1 MSFSYGRK
9 LRVTLFGSSHGPGVG
24 VVLDGVP
31 AGTLVDWEAV
41 QNQMRRRSSVGK
53 PYATGRKEPDRFDI
67 LSGWT
72 EKGTDG
78 GPLTLFIPNE
88 SVQSEDYDSL
98 KTTPRPMHADYPA
111 MVKYGTSY
119 DPRGG
124 SFFSGRMTAPL
135 VLAGSIAIQLLEQQ
149 GIYIGA
155 HIARIG
161 EVQDMRFPPV
171 TLDEHLLLDIKN
183 RDFPVLD
190 LEKGEEML
198 HEIQKAKEE
207 GDSLGGTIE
216 CGMVNL
222 PVGMGSPWFCGL
234 ESTISS
240 LVFAI
245 PGVKGIEFGS
255 GFEGSKMRGSKH
267 NDGYVMEKGKVRTKT
282 NHHGGILGGLSTG
295 MPMIFHVACKP
306 TASIAMPQETVDL
319 NAGEDC
325 TVTVKGR
332 HDPCIVPR
340 AVVCVEAATAIAMAD
355 QLMVEGVL

>member
-1 MSFSYGRK
+1 MSFSYGRR

-31 AGTLVDWEAV
+31 AGTMVEWEAV
-41 QNQMRRRSSVGK
+41 KEQMKRRSSVGK

-78 GPLTLFIPNE
+78 GALTLFIPNE
-88 SVQSEDYDSL
+88 SVQSADYDSL
-98 KTTPRPMHADYPA
+98 KTIPRPMHADYPA
-111 MVKYGTSY
+111 MMKYGKGY

-135 VLAGSIAIQLLEQQ
+135 VLVGSIAMQLLEKQ
-149 GIYIGA
+149 GIFIGA
-155 HIARIG
+155 HIASIG
-161 EVQDMRFPPV
+161 EIQDQRFPAGN
-171 TLDEHLLLDIKN
+171 LDEYLLLDVKN

-190 LEKGEEML
+190 QAKGEKMRD
-198 HEIQKAKEE
+198 EIHKAKEE

-216 CGMVNL
+216 CGIVHL
-222 PVGMGSPWFCGL
+222 PVGTGSPWFYGL
-234 ESTISS
+234 ESIVSS
-240 LVFAI
+240 MVFAI

-255 GFEGSKMRGSKH
+255 GFEGSTMRGSEH
-267 NDGYVMEKGKVRTKT
+267 NDGYVMAEGKVRTKT

-295 MPMIFHVACKP
+295 MPMIFHVAFKP

-340 AVVCVEAATAIAMAD
+340 AVVCVEAAAAIAMAD